1 MSMWRIGRESVRIG
15 EPVLTPLDRSVA
27 YTRAAADGTGG
38 PLGDIADTV
47 AKWIPGEV
55 LALYVAGVTMIGT
68 PNVFW
73 LVIGILLAPL
83 VVVLAA
89 YANSGKLPADERIQ
103 GRAGL
108 ALIAMLLWTL
118 VVPNSGWWAWDV
130 IGDNP
135 EAVAL
140 AGGALGLVFGLVA
153 EGTARWMDS
162 QAAKPAVSAPQGNA
176 WAPAYQPPEPI
187 EPATAEPGPQA
198 AGGTAVPAPA
208 PVPAAE
214 QTPPAAE
221 AEVQQPMR
229 ETTEPVM
236 LPEDDPTEVVRTDD
250 TTDDPTDG
258 DPTDAVNVPDQPEPK
273 RRRRPPAFRP
283 GGSGETPGG

>member
-27 YTRAAADGTGG
+27 YTRAATDGTGG

-89 YANSGKLPADERIQ
+89 YANSGKLPTDQRIQ
-103 GRAGL
+103 GRATL
-108 ALIAMLLWTL
+108 ALVAMLLWTL
-118 VVPNSGWWAWDV
+118 VVPNSGWWSWDV
-130 IGDNP
+130 IGNNP

-140 AGGALGLVFGLVA
+140 AGGALGLIFGLVA
-153 EGTARWMDS
+153 EGTARWLDA
-162 QAAKPAVSAPQGNA
+162 QAARTPVSAPSNA
-176 WAPAYQPPEPI
+176 WAPAYQPEPV
-187 EPATAEPGPQA
+187 AAEPG
-198 AGGTAVPAPA
+198 
-208 PVPAAE
+208 
-214 QTPPAAE
+214 
-221 AEVQQPMR
+221 QPMR
-229 ETTEPVM
+229 ETTEPVV
-236 LPEDDPTEVVRTDD
+236 LPEDQPQPPGD
-250 TTDDPTDG
+250 DDPTDVVRTEG
-258 DPTDAVNVPDQPEPK
+258 VAAGEGTAEPK
-273 RRRRPPAFRP
+273 RRRRPMPFRSGSSEP
-283 GGSGETPGG
+283 GSSEPGSSESRSSESRSSEPRSSESRSSESRSSEPGSSE